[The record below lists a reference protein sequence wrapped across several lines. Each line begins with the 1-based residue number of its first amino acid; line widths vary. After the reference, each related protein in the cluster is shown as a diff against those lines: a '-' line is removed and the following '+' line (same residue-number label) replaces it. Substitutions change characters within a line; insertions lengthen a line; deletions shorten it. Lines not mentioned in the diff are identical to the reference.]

1 MISSEMG
8 ESGISDGKYKEIL
21 VSLGENYEVDS
32 FPVCYPIEDTGL
44 KLNSSM

>member
-21 VSLGENYEVDS
+21 VFLGENYEADS
-32 FPVCYPIEDTGL
+32 F
-44 KLNSSM
+44 SSLLSYRRHRIQTQQ